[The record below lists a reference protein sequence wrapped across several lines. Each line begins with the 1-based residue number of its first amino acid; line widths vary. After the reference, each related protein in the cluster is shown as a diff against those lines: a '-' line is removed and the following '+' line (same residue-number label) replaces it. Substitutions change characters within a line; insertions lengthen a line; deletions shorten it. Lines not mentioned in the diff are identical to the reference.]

1 MVHVFCTCTCD
12 VITVHTRKCFSS
24 ADKLGKSLLCLNKYD
39 RMSWPTVGRC
49 NNLTGHSSQNQMKT
63 WPSLPWRPSVQNDQ
77 TFCWNLNFPNEQMQL
92 KGQQNNKR
100 KKKKKKTTKLY
111 NFFKLKFGLHTW
123 VENKDDL
130 KVRFHPQNFFGCNLF
145 GNEQKYAH

>member
-1 MVHVFCTCTCD
+1 
-12 VITVHTRKCFSS
+12 
-24 ADKLGKSLLCLNKYD
+24 
-39 RMSWPTVGRC
+39 
-49 NNLTGHSSQNQMKT
+49 
-63 WPSLPWRPSVQNDQ
+63 
-77 TFCWNLNFPNEQMQL
+77 MQL

-130 KVRFHPQNFFGCNLF
+130 KVRFHPQNFLGCNLF
-145 GNEQKYAH
+145 GNEQKYGH